1 MNMNDRSTVG
11 KIYRGADGGNETRT
25 GLSRRSGG
33 RWFGRRVCD
42 LMGTFWKV
50 MGAFMW
56 GRSTRTTALWVC
68 TVVEKL
74 RVGGG
79 LEAGTIGALCTC

>member
-1 MNMNDRSTVG
+1 M
-11 KIYRGADGGNETRT
+11 
-25 GLSRRSGG
+25 
-33 RWFGRRVCD
+33 GRRVCD

-50 MGAFMW
+50 MGAFML
-56 GRSTRTTALWVC
+56 GRRIRTTALWVW

-79 LEAGTIGALCTC
+79 GFEAGAKGAGL